1 LQATTGPT
9 EEGASISTWEV
20 LRYAQDDKL
29 NMPPTSETFAAG
41 LPVEIGQID
50 RELKKLWTESGG
62 AMTRAS
68 LINLAIYSEA
78 PESLPK
84 NTQLIS
90 QITENHACRAIVIG
104 ANPAAKE
111 NRVEA
116 WISAHCHVSRAGSK
130 QVCSEQLSFLLE
142 GRSANLLPNIVFSQ
156 LDSDLPL
163 CLWWQDEFPD
173 PMDSQ
178 LWAWVD
184 RLIYDSQR
192 WKDFQSQLRLVQTAQ
207 AEARQRIVLCDLNW
221 TRLVHHRLALAQF
234 FDHPASHHH
243 LDEMKCARI
252 EHAPEYRSTAI
263 LLAGWLAA
271 QLGYDEE
278 TADKS
283 GMLRFKRTEDAAR
296 FFEVELIE
304 MMGEPISR
312 CVATSAS
319 LEFRVAHASAS
330 DLLEVS
336 SGAAGEE
343 RMHQLLPAGKN
354 DSVSLMSEELMRG
367 GPHRVYLRAV
377 DRVRELM

>member
-1 LQATTGPT
+1 
-9 EEGASISTWEV
+9 
-20 LRYAQDDKL
+20 
-29 NMPPTSETFAAG
+29 MPATSETFTAG
-41 LPVEIGQID
+41 LPVEIGEID

-68 LINLAIYSEA
+68 LINLAIYSET

-90 QITENHACRAIVIG
+90 RITENHACRAIVIG
-104 ANPAAKE
+104 ANSAAKE

-142 GRSANLLPNIVFSQ
+142 GRSVNLLPNIVFSQ
-156 LDSDLPL
+156 LDSDLPFY
-163 CLWWQDEFPD
+163 LWWQDEFPD
-173 PMDSQ
+173 PMDPQ

-184 RLIYDSQR
+184 RLIYDSQTWR
-192 WKDFQSQLRLVQTAQ
+192 DFQTQLRLVQTAQ

-243 LDEMKCARI
+243 LDGMKRARI
-252 EHAPEYRSTAI
+252 EHAPEYRSAAI

-271 QLGYDEE
+271 QLGYDEG

-283 GMLRFKRTEDAAR
+283 GMLRFKRTEDAAKI
-296 FFEVELIE
+296 FEVELIE
-304 MMGEPISR
+304 TVGEPISR
-312 CVATSAS
+312 CVVTSAS
-319 LEFRVAHASAS
+319 LEFRVAHASGS

-336 SGAAGEE
+336 SGTVGKE

-377 DRVRELM
+377 DRVRELI